1 VIVAAALLLVD
12 VALKTLL
19 APTWGRILRDVLPN

>member
-1 VIVAAALLLVD
+1 LLLVD